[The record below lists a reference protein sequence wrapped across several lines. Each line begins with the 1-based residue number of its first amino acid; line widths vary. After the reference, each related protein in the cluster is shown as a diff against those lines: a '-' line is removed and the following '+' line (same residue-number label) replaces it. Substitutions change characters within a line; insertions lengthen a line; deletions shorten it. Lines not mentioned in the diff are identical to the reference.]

1 MAIHDYVASSANG
14 SIFPVFFIP
23 YNKSLIDQAGSVK
36 ITGYW
41 PCSCHLFLSLWTP
54 TASGRC
60 PPYSPDILT
69 LRLIKIPKYIIDTLI
84 PNSMETLLSAY
95 FLNRFRS
102 RYLGRPE
109 PKPNMALV

>member
-1 MAIHDYVASSANG
+1 M
-14 SIFPVFFIP
+14 FFIP

-36 ITGYW
+36 RTGYW

-54 TASGRC
+54 TAS
-60 PPYSPDILT
+60 DILT